1 MKTCLF
7 ILLTLVCSLSAA
19 GDCFNPLVI
28 DRFGAGRFGVPYSY
42 GFQSS
47 VPYYGAYSTLFG
59 GPRLG
64 DYIGP
69 YGPRKD
75 IEYQQSQESL
85 SRASEALER
94 AAGAYVAPYPQG
106 AGSPVSDF
114 ETIIR
119 AHCFDCHGPGRQ
131 SGGVDFSNVQALD
144 CDTLKLILGSVTR
157 GDKKMPLG
165 RTPLDPREISVI
177 ESYVQAACNETP
189 SLPQDNS
196 TTTVI
201 QNTVVKWL
209 EENKGSLISNNGAS
223 ADEII
228 EKLMPTL
235 QAMQQQNLE
244 IIKEYIDGKESSSR
258 EPFEFEIEVTPDRS
272 N

>member
-1 MKTCLF
+1 MKN
-7 ILLTLVCSLSAA
+7 LLVIGLLLICSVASAA
-19 GDCFNPLVI
+19 DCFNPLVI
-28 DRFGAGRFGVPYSY
+28 DRFGAGRFGVPYTY

-47 VPYYGAYSTLFG
+47 VPYYGAYSSLFG

-64 DYIGP
+64 DYVGP
-69 YGPRKD
+69 YGPRRD

-94 AAGAYVAPYPQG
+94 AAGAYVPPPAQIVN
-106 AGSPVSDF
+106 SEFS
-114 ETIIR
+114 TIIR
-119 AHCFDCHGPGRQ
+119 AHCFDCHGPGRG
-131 SGGVDFSNVQALD
+131 SGGVDFTNVEALD
-144 CDTLKLILGSVTR
+144 CETLKAILSSVSR
-157 GDKKMPLG
+157 QERKMPLG
-165 RTPLDPREISVI
+165 RTPLDQREIAVI
-177 ESYVQAACNETP
+177 ESYVQAACSQAP
-189 SLPQDNS
+189 SSPQDDS

-209 EENKGSLISNNGAS
+209 EENKGSLVTGGGAS

-244 IIKEYIDGKESSSR
+244 LIKQYIDEKDSSSK

-272 N
+272 Q